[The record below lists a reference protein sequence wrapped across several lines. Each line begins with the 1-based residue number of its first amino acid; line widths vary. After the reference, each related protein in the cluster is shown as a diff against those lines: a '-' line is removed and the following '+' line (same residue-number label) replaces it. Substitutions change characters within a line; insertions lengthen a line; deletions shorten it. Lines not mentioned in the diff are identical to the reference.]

1 MWIKVHYNININN
14 TFTCLEFSN
23 LILFEQKYVSIF
35 WKDENYK
42 IICGIQTDDLQI
54 RIKCSKSMRFAV
66 VSNFERE

>member
-14 TFTCLEFSN
+14 TFTSLEFSN
-23 LILFEQKYVSIF
+23 LIFEQIYVSIF

>member
-1 MWIKVHYNININN
+1 MWIKVHYIININN

-23 LILFEQKYVSIF
+23 LILFEQNYVSIF

-66 VSNFERE
+66 S

>member
-23 LILFEQKYVSIF
+23 LILFEQIYVSIF
-35 WKDENYK
+35 GKMK
-42 IICGIQTDDLQI
+42 II
-54 RIKCSKSMRFAV
+54 KSFVGFKLMTYKFALNALNLCALLL